1 MKYED
6 ILEKLQETLDELR
19 EENVAVPLIVEGGKD
34 ATALRNLGMEGEIIT
49 VNKGSSLFNF
59 CEQVS
64 SKHRLVIVLTDWDS
78 RGGTLCRR
86 IREGLTANG
95 AKPNLEYRQKIAVLC
110 RKDVKDVEGLP
121 NYIQTLKRWTKEQR
135 QEGARRRTDESL
147 RRARAA
153 KERRQ

>member
-1 MKYED
+1 MRYEE
-6 ILEKLQETLDELR
+6 ILEDLQKALGELR
-19 EENVAVPLIVEGGKD
+19 EENAATPVIVEGEKD

-121 NYIQTLKRWTKEQR
+121 NYIRTLKRWTKEQR